1 MDAEM
6 IDSRSPAAH
15 HLTDEEM
22 EASTAEMQPVAVELD
37 MQEASQQEIEA
48 KEANDLI
55 DADEDGILPISSA
68 SALSSTAPL
77 VEANTSSAMSLVSS
91 PVPTP
96 VSSISAPH
104 SPIPVAST
112 SSYVFDCVPA
122 TSAPSP
128 AITEIAPTEEKV
140 KSLAENSTPF
150 SQNEVDQLAA
160 IVEAKDEASVEEN
173 LSVVPSVAQSRATSP
188 APVEAQEIPDAS
200 FSHEDDMITATI
212 LEDEYNNDYYIM
224 PDLAD
229 RPPAQKELLEHIQF
243 PPSLSKYLSK
253 PAEEQDELEDET
265 PKDVNEDDV
274 VRRAPPVLLT
284 FRNESF
290 WLFGT
295 FNETEVDVPSTAP
308 LFEDAAEHHL
318 YYNPLAMLFNRLHD
332 HFPSFE
338 ASQMEMI
345 LSVEKLDMTL
355 TEVSFP
361 V

>member
-1 MDAEM
+1 M
-6 IDSRSPAAH
+6 IDSRSPAAQ

-22 EASTAEMQPVAVELD
+22 EASTAEIQPVAVELD

-55 DADEDGILPISSA
+55 DADEDGVLPISSA
-68 SALSSTAPL
+68 SALSSAAPI
-77 VEANTSSAMSLVSS
+77 VEANTSWAMSVVSS

-96 VSSISAPH
+96 VSSTSAPH

-112 SSYVFDCVPA
+112 SSYVFDSVPA

-128 AITEIAPTEEKV
+128 SITEIAQTEEKFE
-140 KSLAENSTPF
+140 SLAENSTPVAQ
-150 SQNEVDQLAA
+150 SEVDQPATPSD
-160 IVEAKDEASVEEN
+160 AKDTMPVEGN
-173 LSVVPSVAQSRATSP
+173 QSVVPSVAQSTATSP
-188 APVEAQEIPDAS
+188 APIEAQEIPDDS
-200 FSHEDDMITATI
+200 SSHEDDMITATI
-212 LEDEYNNDYYIM
+212 VDDEYNNDYYIM

-243 PPSLSKYLSK
+243 PPSMSKYLSK

-265 PKDVNEDDV
+265 PKDLNEDDV
-274 VRRAPPVLLT
+274 ARRAPPVLLT

-295 FNETEVDVPSTAP
+295 FNETEVDVPSSTP

-345 LSVEKLDMTL
+345 LSVEKLDMTV
-355 TEVSFP
+355 TEVSYS